1 MKELKKEEEFK
12 KMIQM
17 PIIDLERDILKSY
30 RSGKN
35 CQNEEIQ
42 RKMNLLGGKGDVSRT
57 LPTEIDEILET

>member
-35 CQNEEIQ
+35 C
-42 RKMNLLGGKGDVSRT
+42 
-57 LPTEIDEILET
+57 